1 MFKVGIMLIA
11 LTLAAL
17 GVPIARRFIY
27 GYFHGANLY
36 VLLTVNGQTMVYKN
50 PRQYFGIEDEPLQLV
65 PNEIF
70 DDTLYETYYNV
81 CWFDLGTLFRCEH
94 AFHRTRED
102 AAQCYATGAKG
113 SMIGKILE
121 ER

>member
-50 PRQYFGIEDEPLQLV
+50 PRQYFGIEDEPLQIV

-102 AAQCYATGAKG
+102 ASQCYATGATG